1 MQYKLKIS
9 SRNTLAIKITLE
21 GNLEVLAPKKCSLK
35 YIDDFVNGKEK
46 WIQTHMQNVKQRQ
59 IIYQDFYSLNKLVV
73 LGKVCDVV
81 DYGNHYMVGDYYIK
95 HTKASNK
102 KNVLKKYINSLANEY
117 ILNRVKEVAKIL
129 NLEYKSAEIISARK
143 KWGSCNNL
151 KQLKFNF
158 RLVMLPKGLI
168 DYVICHELC
177 HLKELN
183 HSKEFWTLLEKI
195 GYNKSDVKTKIKEYS
210 FVLQML

>member
-1 MQYKLKIS
+1 MEYKLKRG
-9 SRNTLAIKITLE
+9 SRKTLAIKITAD

-35 YIDDFVNGKEK
+35 YIEDFIKSKDK
-46 WIQTHMQNVKQRQ
+46 WIQTHMQNVKQKQ
-59 IIYQDFYSLNKLVV
+59 IAYQDFYSLDKLVV
-73 LGKVCDVV
+73 LGRVYDVI

-102 KNVLKKYINSLANEY
+102 KNVLKKFINSLANEY
-117 ILNRVKEVAKIL
+117 ILNRVKEISKIL

-158 RLVMLPKGLI
+158 RLVMLPKELI

-183 HSKEFWTLLEKI
+183 HSKEFWNLLIKI
-195 GYNKSDVKTKIKEYS
+195 GYNKSEVKTKIKEYA